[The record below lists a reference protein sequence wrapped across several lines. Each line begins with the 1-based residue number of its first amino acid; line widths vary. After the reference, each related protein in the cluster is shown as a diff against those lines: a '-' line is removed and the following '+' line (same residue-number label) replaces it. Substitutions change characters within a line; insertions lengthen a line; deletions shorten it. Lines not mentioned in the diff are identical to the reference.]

1 MFESNQIKTL
11 NETETQFKGCFL
23 FSFFFKTELQKT
35 WKKKTHRKH
44 LAPRHPAPL
53 KPPTNSSCSLLPCQ
67 DFPSMPG
74 VPLTH
79 LLLYRY
85 WSSLICI
92 IRESKPCSPWAWN
105 CILLPKA
112 WKESSIPTS
121 RAGALW
127 LANTTR
133 VLDTTV
139 RHVCV
144 FVASIQQ
151 IQVEGFSA
159 RDSLFVVAVVVIVV
173 VVSREASLWSSL
185 KIPCATYS
193 KVQLGCFFLCVCFFI
208 PSSEAHSVVCG
219 KLPLIISLLPIFNIQ
234 SWWLPALCVPRQ
246 IVNVFCE

>member
-1 MFESNQIKTL
+1 
-11 NETETQFKGCFL
+11 
-23 FSFFFKTELQKT
+23 
-35 WKKKTHRKH
+35 
-44 LAPRHPAPL
+44 
-53 KPPTNSSCSLLPCQ
+53 
-67 DFPSMPG
+67 MPG

-105 CILLPKA
+105 CILPPKA

-127 LANTTR
+127 EANSTR
-133 VLDTTV
+133 VLDTTA
-139 RHVCV
+139 RHESVSFC
-144 FVASIQQ
+144 FYPADPGWGLLMQ
-151 IQVEGFSA
+151 G
-159 RDSLFVVAVVVIVV
+159 LFCCCCFCCCRGQSGIFM
-173 VVSREASLWSSL
+173 VSTNCQAL
-185 KIPCATYS
+185 KTPCATYS
-193 KVQLGCFFLCVCFFI
+193 KVQEGCFLCVCFFI

-219 KLPLIISLLPIFNIQ
+219 KSPLIISLLPIYNIQ

>member
-23 FSFFFKTELQKT
+23 FSFSIFFFFKTELQKT
-35 WKKKTHRKH
+35 WKKKPHRKH

-173 VVSREASLWSSL
+173 VSREASLWWSL

-193 KVQLGCFFLCVCFFI
+193 KVQLGCFFFLCVFF
-208 PSSEAHSVVCG
+208 H
-219 KLPLIISLLPIFNIQ
+219 PL
-234 SWWLPALCVPRQ
+234 
-246 IVNVFCE
+246 